1 MKRRLILAL
10 SAGVLTA
17 SIVPGAVSAGAPI
30 GGCPAGAEWQLV
42 LPVHQPQAADKN
54 GDGWLCRL
62 DLNSGM
68 GGVLGLGF
76 TFFDN
81 VVQER

>member
-42 LPVHQPQAADKN
+42 FPVHQPQAADKN

-62 DLNSGM
+62 DLKSGM

>member
-1 MKRRLILAL
+1 MKRRLIVALA
-10 SAGVLTA
+10 AGALA
-17 SIVPGAVSAGAPI
+17 AAMVPGAVSAGAPI
-30 GGCPAGAEWQLV
+30 GGCPAGAEWRLV
-42 LPVHQPQAADKN
+42 FPVHQPQAADKN

-68 GGVLGLGF
+68 GGVLGGGF

-81 VVQER
+81 VVRER